1 MNGRFGQI
9 IKNKLNYNFLVSLS
23 HEKEFAIAIV
33 MAEEFDDKKK

>member
-1 MNGRFGQI
+1 MN
-9 IKNKLNYNFLVSLS
+9 NFLVSLS